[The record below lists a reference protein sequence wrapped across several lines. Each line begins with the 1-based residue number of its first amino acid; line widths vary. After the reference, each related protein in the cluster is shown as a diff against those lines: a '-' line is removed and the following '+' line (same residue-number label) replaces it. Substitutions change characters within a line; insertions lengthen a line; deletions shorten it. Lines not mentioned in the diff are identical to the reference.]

1 MQERLS
7 GRVMDVVKKNALIPY
22 NIKEAKKKKKKKEK
36 ERKKETCTK
45 NIPLYIYMVI
55 LVQIGKI
62 QNKKIYLLIWLNG

>member
-7 GRVMDVVKKNALIPY
+7 GKVMDVVKKNALIPY
-22 NIKEAKKKKKKKEK
+22 KIKEAKKKKKWEK

-45 NIPLYIYMVI
+45 NIYMVI

>member
-1 MQERLS
+1 MY
-7 GRVMDVVKKNALIPY
+7 VFKKNALIQY
-22 NIKEAKKKKKKKEK
+22 NIKQAKKKKKTR

-45 NIPLYIYMVI
+45 NILLSIYMVI

>member
-1 MQERLS
+1 
-7 GRVMDVVKKNALIPY
+7 MDVVKKNALIPY
-22 NIKEAKKKKKKKEK
+22 KIKEAKKKKKTR

-45 NIPLYIYMVI
+45 NILLSIYMVI

>member
-7 GRVMDVVKKNALIPY
+7 GKVMDVVKKNALIPY
-22 NIKEAKKKKKKKEK
+22 KIKEAKKKR

-45 NIPLYIYMVI
+45 NILLSIYMVI

>member
-7 GRVMDVVKKNALIPY
+7 GKVMDVVKKNALIPY
-22 NIKEAKKKKKKKEK
+22 KIKEAKKKKREK

-45 NIPLYIYMVI
+45 NIYMVI

-62 QNKKIYLLIWLNG
+62 QNKKIYIFIWLNG

>member
-1 MQERLS
+1 
-7 GRVMDVVKKNALIPY
+7 MDVVKKNALIPY
-22 NIKEAKKKKKKKEK
+22 KIKEAKKKKKKR

-45 NIPLYIYMVI
+45 NILLSIYMVI